1 MNQREVAHDQSP
13 RGAILVG
20 KCRHT
25 WARRVDGT
33 TMVDDAP
40 PPIVDAVDRQLIVLL
55 SEDPRL
61 AVRSLARA
69 IGMSPGAVGQRLE
82 RLRAS
87 GVIRGFILDVDPA
100 ALGFGLEV
108 MVALELRQGSPVEE
122 TISLLRSLPE
132 VRSIQLV
139 TGRWDLILTMLVRD
153 QHHLRRVLVGRVW
166 SVADFQHSET
176 MIILE
181 NYGGGTPDFSLE

>member
-1 MNQREVAHDQSP
+1 MADQS
-13 RGAILVG
+13 L
-20 KCRHT
+20 
-25 WARRVDGT
+25 
-33 TMVDDAP
+33 P
-40 PPIVDAVDRQLIVLL
+40 PAVDAIDRRLIALL

-61 AVRSLARA
+61 SVRPLARA
-69 IGMSPGAVGQRLE
+69 LGMSPGAVGQRLA
-82 RLRAS
+82 RLRAT

-122 TISLLRSLPE
+122 TISLLKSLSE

-139 TGRWDLILTMLVRD
+139 TGRWDLVLTMLVRD
-153 QHHLRRVLVGRVW
+153 QHHLRQVLVGRVW

-181 NYGGGTPDFSLE
+181 TYGGYAPNVSLE